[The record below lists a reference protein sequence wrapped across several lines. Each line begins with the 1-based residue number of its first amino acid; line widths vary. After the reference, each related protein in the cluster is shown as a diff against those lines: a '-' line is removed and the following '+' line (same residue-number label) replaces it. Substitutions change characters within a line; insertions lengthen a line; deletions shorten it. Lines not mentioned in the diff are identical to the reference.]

1 MGELGGEFAKGFLR
15 CGYPVVPVLRGMS
28 LEQTAGE
35 VPSPVLVVVTVAEAI
50 CMRSWPDCQRAGVQE
65 PLYFDLQ

>member
-35 VPSPVLVVVTVAEAI
+35 VPSPVLVVVTVAESDLHAVLAGLPT
-50 CMRSWPDCQRAGVQE
+50 SWRARASI
-65 PLYFDLQ
+65 F